1 MANAT
6 DRAALF
12 EQALSDAG
20 CGDALMSRCCECYEQ
35 GEYKELE
42 QLLKTQRAAL
52 LEKVHEG
59 QKQIDCLDY
68 LTYSLKKKH

>member
-6 DRAALF
+6 DKTAVF
-12 EQALSDAG
+12 EQALQDAG

-35 GEYKELE
+35 GELQKLE
-42 QLLKTQRAAL
+42 QLLKQQRAAL
-52 LEKVHEG
+52 LDKVHEG

-68 LTYSLKKKH
+68 LTYSLKKKQ